1 VDIHQGPAVLEWWA
15 NRSTCL
21 GSYPVD
27 VTVAGSGSGWSC
39 RAVHAEPLSAE
50 HQEGFD
56 FLMELGP
63 VLTLRFPD
71 ESTIEVDVV
80 AEPAGHLT
88 LTVWEPT
95 PPHVPPPA

>member
-1 VDIHQGPAVLEWWA
+1 
-15 NRSTCL
+15 
-21 GSYPVD
+21 
-27 VTVAGSGSGWSC
+27 
-39 RAVHAEPLSAE
+39 
-50 HQEGFD
+50 
-56 FLMELGP
+56 MELGP